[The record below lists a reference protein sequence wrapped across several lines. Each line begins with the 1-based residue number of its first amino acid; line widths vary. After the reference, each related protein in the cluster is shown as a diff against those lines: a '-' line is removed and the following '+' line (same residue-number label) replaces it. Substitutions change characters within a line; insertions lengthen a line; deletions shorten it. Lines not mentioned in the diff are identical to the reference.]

1 MQCSGGDRRAD
12 KTVNNKAA
20 YSAGESERTKIMAT
34 SPSTDHL
41 VGILRDTVV
50 ALVRRDGPD
59 LSARQLGVFLTCYLQ
74 DGAHTVRGLAADL
87 NVSKPAITRALDRLG
102 ELDLARRKVDPM
114 DRRSVLVQRTL
125 KGTAFLRDLRGIMTE
140 AANTAKKSG
149 SGEASSSSRKVAN
162 G

>member
-1 MQCSGGDRRAD
+1 MPSAPTAD
-12 KTVNNKAA
+12 Q
-20 YSAGESERTKIMAT
+20 
-34 SPSTDHL
+34 L

-74 DGAHTVRGLAADL
+74 EGAHTVRGLAADL

-102 ELDLARRKVDPM
+102 DLDLARRKVDPL

-125 KGTAFLRDLRGIMTE
+125 KGTAFLRDLRGIM
-140 AANTAKKSG
+140 
-149 SGEASSSSRKVAN
+149 GEASVLSRKGGHHASVEHHPRKVLSA
-162 G
+162 

>member
-1 MQCSGGDRRAD
+1 MKGKS
-12 KTVNNKAA
+12 TVAA
-20 YSAGESERTKIMAT
+20 ANPAS
-34 SPSTDHL
+34 DQL
-41 VGILRDTVV
+41 VGILRDTIV

-74 DGAHTVRGLAADL
+74 EGAHTVRGLAADL

-125 KGTAFLRDLRGIMTE
+125 KGSAFLRDLRSIQ
-140 AANTAKKSG
+140 S
-149 SGEASSSSRKVAN
+149 EASTKAAKAEAGESAPAKR
-162 G
+162 GRGRG

>member
-1 MQCSGGDRRAD
+1 
-12 KTVNNKAA
+12 
-20 YSAGESERTKIMAT
+20 MA
-34 SPSTDHL
+34 STPAPDQL

-87 NVSKPAITRALDRLG
+87 HVSKPAITRALDRLG
-102 ELDLARRKVDPM
+102 ELDLARRKVDPQ

-125 KGTAFLRDLRGIMTE
+125 KGAAFLRDLRTIMGE
-140 AANTAKKSG
+140 AATSARKGG
-149 SGEASSSSRKVAN
+149 SGEAHARRASASS
-162 G
+162 